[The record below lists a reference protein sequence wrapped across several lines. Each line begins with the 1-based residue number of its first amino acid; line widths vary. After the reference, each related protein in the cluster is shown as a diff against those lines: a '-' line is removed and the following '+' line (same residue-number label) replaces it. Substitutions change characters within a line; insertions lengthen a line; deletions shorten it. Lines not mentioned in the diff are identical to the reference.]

1 MRPGRHPLGSLPLCS
16 EHWSWSQ
23 ETRNP
28 DPGSVTFSV
37 VSVNLDKSELL
48 FLIAEV
54 GRAIPSPS
62 GYTEGVINYLKDFCK
77 ENEFEWELLK
87 NSSE

>member
-37 VSVNLDKSELL
+37 VSVNLDKSELF

-62 GYTEGVINYLKDFCK
+62 G
-77 ENEFEWELLK
+77 
-87 NSSE
+87 